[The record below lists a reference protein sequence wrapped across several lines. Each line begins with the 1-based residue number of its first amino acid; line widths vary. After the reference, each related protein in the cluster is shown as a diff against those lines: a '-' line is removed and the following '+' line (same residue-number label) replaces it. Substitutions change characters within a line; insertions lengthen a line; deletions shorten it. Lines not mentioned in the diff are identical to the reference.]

1 MKAILKAIFNKLG
14 YKVIKVKPEK
24 IFENQ
29 KIIMPTD
36 NKFWDKPLKFYQTPI
51 GNYYLPADATADFI
65 AKKMREGEIF
75 EPAIVDVA
83 RQYIKKGSLVLDV
96 GANFGQMSLIF
107 SQLVGEQGQVLSL
120 EADDYIFYVLEQN
133 IKANN
138 CQNIQP
144 IFGAVYNKTGKV
156 MIYPVQ
162 DFDKFICYGSFG
174 LDPNTTEGRQVQ
186 TIAIDDLKI
195 DREVSFMKVDVQ
207 GSDLFAMQGA
217 IETIKKYRMPI
228 IFEFEQQFQK
238 QFNTCFQDYLDFIA
252 SINYKVEEVVDNIN
266 YLIVP
271 KV

>member
-1 MKAILKAIFNKLG
+1 
-14 YKVIKVKPEK
+14 
-24 IFENQ
+24 
-29 KIIMPTD
+29 
-36 NKFWDKPLKFYQTPI
+36 
-51 GNYYLPADATADFI
+51 
-65 AKKMREGEIF
+65 
-75 EPAIVDVA
+75 
-83 RQYIKKGSLVLDV
+83 
-96 GANFGQMSLIF
+96 
-107 SQLVGEQGQVLSL
+107 L

>member
-1 MKAILKAIFNKLG
+1 MKVILKAIFNKLG
-14 YKVIKVKPEK
+14 YTVIKIKPEK
-24 IFENQ
+24 IFDNQ

-51 GNYYLPADATADFI
+51 GNYYLPADATADLI
-65 AKKMREGEIF
+65 ATKMREGEIF

-156 MIYPVQ
+156 M
-162 DFDKFICYGSFG
+162 ICYGSFG